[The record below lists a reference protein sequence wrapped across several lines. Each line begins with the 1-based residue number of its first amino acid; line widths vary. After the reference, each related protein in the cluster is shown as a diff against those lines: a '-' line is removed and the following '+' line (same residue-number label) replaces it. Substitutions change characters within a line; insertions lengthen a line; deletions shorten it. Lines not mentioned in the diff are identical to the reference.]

1 MTRKGKVDGMTL
13 PSGFPLVLAKDDG
26 DMKAVQEAGLSVTY
40 VLGSQP
46 GLKVTDPSKPKVFK
60 CVRNILGYA
69 IVGVEDDD
77 LDLLEIEEHCWF
89 YLPKIP
95 RTIVRDLDAFFR
107 RIDDKLGTEAI
118 VLLTYNPTQLEAEN
132 PSAGWGV
139 LVPKQ
144 ANTSGSCNYDPAS
157 VADAKDDGVM
167 IVGSVHSHP
176 GMSAF
181 ASHTDVQD
189 QANFDGIHITY
200 GWKGKSK
207 VTEYHVELQMA
218 GGRFNFSPDQ
228 AFEAEEEHE
237 VSEDTITGW
246 IEKVD
251 KEQPKGYYGGY
262 QGNSTGYPPTNSG
275 GMGGSHNKAKW
286 PAGIPD
292 YTDAKYTGVIVEM
305 LVGESTCPA
314 CRAKLSEFEVKRR
327 RCTDCQVF
335 LAKPMETVQQ
345 VVAARWDAD
354 KFATP
359 ELGDDSSTAIYFWKR
374 WKDEANKFHEQ
385 VELAREAGW
394 KYKQQQKESGK
405 A

>member
-1 MTRKGKVDGMTL
+1 VTRKTKVDGMTL

-40 VLGSQP
+40 VLGCQP
-46 GLKVTDPSKPKVFK
+46 GKKVTDPSVPKVFK
-60 CVRNILGYA
+60 CVKNVLGYA
-69 IVGVEDDD
+69 IVAVEDDD

-95 RTIVRDLDAFFR
+95 RKIVRDLDAFFR

-118 VLLTYNPTQLEAEN
+118 VMLTYDPAKLNTEE
-132 PSAGWGV
+132 PSEGWGV

-144 ANTSGSCNYDPAS
+144 TNTAGSCYYDPAS
-157 VADAKDDGVM
+157 VADAKEDGVM

-218 GGRFNFSPDQ
+218 GGRFNFTPDQ
-228 AFEAEEEHE
+228 AFEPEEEHP
-237 VSEDTITGW
+237 VSEDVITGW

-251 KEQPKGYYGGY
+251 KEQPKGYGY
-262 QGNSTGYPPTNSG
+262 QGNAGGYHPVTT
-275 GMGGSHNKAKW
+275 MGGSGGSQPKW
-286 PAGIPD
+286 PEGIPN
-292 YTDAKYTGVIVEM
+292 YTNAKYTGVIVEM

-314 CRAKLSEFEVKRR
+314 CRAKLSDFEIKRR
-327 RCTDCQVF
+327 RCTDCQAF
-335 LAKPMETVQQ
+335 LSKPMETLED
-345 VVAARWDAD
+345 VVKARWEAD
-354 KFATP
+354 KFASP
-359 ELGDDSSTAIYFWKR
+359 ELGDDSYTGIYFWKR
-374 WKDEANKFHEQ
+374 WKDDANKYHER
-385 VELAREAGW
+385 VDVIRESGW
-394 KYKQQQKESGK
+394 KSKTNNTNQGSGK

>member
-1 MTRKGKVDGMTL
+1 MTL

-46 GLKVTDPSKPKVFK
+46 GQKVADPNKPKIFK
-60 CVRNILGYA
+60 CVRNLLGYA
-69 IVGVEDDD
+69 IVAVEDDD

-95 RTIVRDLDAFFR
+95 RKIVRDLDAFFR
-107 RIDDKLGTEAI
+107 RIDEKLGTEAI
-118 VLLTYNPTQLEAEN
+118 VMLTYDPAMLTAEN
-132 PSAGWGV
+132 SSEGWGV

-144 ANTSGSCNYDPAS
+144 TNTVGSCYYDPAS
-157 VADAKDDGVM
+157 VADAKEDGVM

-228 AFEAEEEHE
+228 AFEAEEEHPVNE
-237 VSEDTITGW
+237 ELITGW
-246 IEKVD
+246 VEKVD
-251 KEQPKGYYGGY
+251 KEIPKYGY
-262 QGNSTGYPPTNSG
+262 QGNSMGYHQTNTGG
-275 GMGGSHNKAKW
+275 LGGSQPKF
-286 PAGIPD
+286 PAAIPN
-292 YTDAKYTGVIVEM
+292 YSNPKYTGILVEM
-305 LVGESTCPA
+305 LPGEATCPA
-314 CRAKLSEFEVKRR
+314 CRAKLSEWEQKRR
-327 RCTDCQVF
+327 RCTDCQIF
-335 LAKPMETVQQ
+335 LAQRGETVEDI
-345 VVAARWDAD
+345 VRIRWESD
-354 KFATP
+354 KYASP
-359 ELGDDSSTAIYFWKR
+359 ELEDSSHTAIYFWRR
-374 WKDEANKFHEQ
+374 WKDEQQKYQEE
-385 VELAREAGW
+385 VEVVRESGW
-394 KYKQQQKESGK
+394 KSKQNSGK